1 MCLGVGDTAA
11 SLVGILYGRLR
22 LARDTSKTL
31 EGTAAGAAAMLAC
44 WLAAALWLAPRGCAR
59 GAGALEASAAG
70 AKVAGVHQAF
80 CAIAMAGGAARL
92 LAVTCG
98 AALLEASTH
107 QIDNLV
113 VPVYFA
119 AALLLFAG

>member
-1 MCLGVGDTAA
+1 M
-11 SLVGILYGRLR
+11 LV
-22 LARDTSKTL
+22 
-31 EGTAAGAAAMLAC
+31 C
-44 WLAAALWLAPRGCAR
+44 WLVAALALWLAPRGPAS

-70 AKVAGVHQAF
+70 AKVAGALHTF
-80 CAIAMAGGAARL
+80 SAIAMAGGAVRL

-107 QIDNLV
+107 QLDNLV

-119 AALLLFAG
+119 AALLLFAQ